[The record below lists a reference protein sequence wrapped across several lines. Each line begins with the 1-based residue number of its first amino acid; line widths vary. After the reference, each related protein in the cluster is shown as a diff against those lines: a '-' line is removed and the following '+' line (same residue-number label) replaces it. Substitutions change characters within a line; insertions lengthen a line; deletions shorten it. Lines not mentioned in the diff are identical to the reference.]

1 MSLNGSQ
8 ELTCVAFNAGTAASE
23 ASVDTSTPHVEASA
37 TEGTIPFPS
46 SGPEQ
51 RQISSRTSWFGSLSR
66 ARGKDTTKS
75 ADPPSRPTAQEALG
89 IPIATHD
96 EGVRNTPPPP
106 SDPTQDLVSS
116 QDTIRPQSIPI
127 PRPSVQVTGEL
138 STMSSPQIV
147 PSPSLTS
154 VDEEVPRPRLSAG
167 SPPMEMPRAEVQ
179 PQDGRSMGRKPSIS
193 DLNPSTSRF
202 TLRIPLLGRPKVP
215 LQDVVKNAEVSAQVD
230 GSTPGRS
237 DVAQDATGWDAA
249 GRFQFPAMN
258 ATSDVCARPTTV
270 VSHCVCRWR

>member
-1 MSLNGSQ
+1 MKP
-8 ELTCVAFNAGTAASE
+8 GTTASTVS
-23 ASVDTSTPHVEASA
+23 ADTSTSPAEPSA
-37 TEGTIPFPS
+37 TDGVIPFPS
-46 SGPEQ
+46 LEREQ
-51 RQISSRTSWFGSLSR
+51 HQLPSRSSWFGSLSR
-66 ARGKDTTKS
+66 ARGKDTAKS
-75 ADPPSRPTAQEALG
+75 VDPPNRPTAQEAFGL
-89 IPIATHD
+89 PIASND
-96 EGVRNTPPPP
+96 ESVGNSPTPPSYP
-106 SDPTQDLVSS
+106 SQDLVSS

-127 PRPSVQVTGEL
+127 PRPSIQVTAES

-202 TLRIPLLGRPKVP
+202 TLRLPLLGRPKVP

-230 GSTPGRS
+230 GSAPGRS
-237 DVAQDATGWDAA
+237 DVAKDAA
-249 GRFQFPAMN
+249 GQGAAGRCQSGP
-258 ATSDVCARPTTV
+258 CYG
-270 VSHCVCRWR
+270 WQI